1 MIQQPTNPASVEDDD
16 EALDADLHANGG
28 LSHEVE
34 AGPNDA
40 GARVDKWLVQALD
53 NPGLTRS
60 RLKQLIDEGRV
71 TLDGRAL
78 AAADASRKV
87 KAGQTAVVTVP
98 PPEPAVPEPQDIPL
112 SVVYEDA
119 HLIIV
124 DKPAGMVVHPAA
136 GNADGTLVNAL
147 LHHCGASLSGIG
159 GVRRPGIVHRIDKDT
174 SGLLVAAKTD
184 VAHQGL
190 AALFARH
197 DIERAYTALVWGVP
211 MPRKGTITGNIA
223 RSSANRQKMAV
234 VKTGGKAATTH
245 FQVLEALAGETALV
259 RCQLETGRTHQIR
272 VHMATQGHPL
282 VGDPVYGRSRN
293 VGRRGLSEEQVEALK
308 GFTRQALH
316 AGVLGFVHPITGE
329 TMRFETP
336 LPDDMEHLLKVLRG
350 EAP

>member
-1 MIQQPTNPASVEDDD
+1 
-16 EALDADLHANGG
+16 
-28 LSHEVE
+28 
-34 AGPNDA
+34 
-40 GARVDKWLVQALD
+40 
-53 NPGLTRS
+53 
-60 RLKQLIDEGRV
+60 
-71 TLDGRAL
+71 
-78 AAADASRKV
+78 
-87 KAGQTAVVTVP
+87 
-98 PPEPAVPEPQDIPL
+98 
-112 SVVYEDA
+112 
-119 HLIIV
+119 
-124 DKPAGMVVHPAA
+124 
-136 GNADGTLVNAL
+136 
-147 LHHCGASLSGIG
+147 
-159 GVRRPGIVHRIDKDT
+159 
-174 SGLLVAAKTD
+174 
-184 VAHQGL
+184 
-190 AALFARH
+190 
-197 DIERAYTALVWGVP
+197 
-211 MPRKGTITGNIA
+211 
-223 RSSANRQKMAV
+223 MAV